1 MTTSRARKSKTSLFA
16 AILVSLTVISSLVF
30 AGNQVSSADEPI
42 PATPTM
48 SQFNMASV
56 EVLMGSE
63 VLPASYGVQKS
74 NGGRKSISEVETENW
89 KYIDAT
95 SDIKGLLTSSTTPA
109 GANLEQYPGNTT
121 LWDQF
126 YSYKSWWDPGT
137 EVHKSPNHYLSH
149 STGNVIKGGS
159 QVPAKVGD
167 PTPTPINW
175 SNPSAKLPGAGGF
188 VAKVAIYELDGTIV
202 PNARFK
208 AQIMGRGGT
217 GTYKILG
224 ADTGQFTIENSKPSM
239 TFYDCDPSASA
250 SCAPIPEGQTIGG
263 ANPTAATASP
273 GEAEV
278 KTSADGYVYIW
289 VSVGG
294 IIVSNYS
301 DFQLRISDF
310 AEGAAPGFPAAL
322 DYSGVFPAYV
332 TTPLDDTYY
341 TPDSTKLG
349 FQTKRTT
356 PWVPGRNNSAT
367 LNYANQGTVFGASF
381 ATPSKIFGSVVPFSK
396 VTYGTC
402 LWGSTLADPASATGV
417 ISPDSKT
424 AGTGTTTLTVKV
436 KNLCGTALAG
446 QKITVVLPDGSQVV
460 LTTGANGQATYTIP
474 DNMTEAE
481 KTYPLYL
488 GNFPTGTPPTG
499 DPYASPD
506 VSWLAPPVPDASKS
520 SIVIDKPSN
529 AADGS
534 SSATVTVTIRDQF
547 GNPVPA
553 GTEVCLEKSSG
564 LGVLGAGP
572 WTTGVGG
579 TVTTTITSPTTLG
592 SATITAWV
600 GPCSDKGASVG
611 DVDMDFIPG
620 APSASSSEI
629 KFDQVKAPADGTSKS
644 KVTVTLKDANGN
656 PVAAGQEIC
665 LFNSGAGTMAA
676 GPWTTDAEGKVVVD
690 VTSPTTAGTANIT
703 AKIGACPGTG
713 PDLGPVTVDFVP
725 SPDASKSS
733 IVIDKP
739 SNAADGSSSAT
750 VTVTIRDQ
758 FGNPVPAGT
767 EVCLEKSSGLG
778 VLGAGPWTT
787 GVGGTVTTTITSPTT
802 LGSATITAWVGPCS
816 DKGASVGDVDMDFIP
831 GAPSASS
838 SEIKFDQVKAP
849 ADGTS
854 KSKVTVTLKD
864 ANGNPV
870 AAGQEICL
878 FNSGAGTMAAGPW
891 TTDAEGKVVVDVTS
905 PTTAGTANITAKIGA
920 CPGTGPDLGPVT
932 VDFVPPPSADNS
944 SIEIDK
950 NKIPADGNSKA
961 EVKVQLKDAN
971 GDPIAAGVEV
981 CLAIMDG
988 SGELAEG
995 PWQTDENGAV
1005 AAMLTAPNEAGETTV
1020 TAFVGSC
1027 EDRGLEVGSVNITF
1041 NKVEEVLAETG
1052 TPVLVAAF
1060 LAMLFLLGG
1069 FVITRRRKVQA

>member
-1 MTTSRARKSKTSLFA
+1 MTTFRERKSKTSLFA
-16 AILVSLTVISSLVF
+16 ASLVSLTMISSLVF
-30 AGNQVSSADEPI
+30 AGSQVSIAVEPI
-42 PATPTM
+42 PVNATM

-63 VLPASYGVQKS
+63 VLPASYGPQTN
-74 NGGRKSISEVETENW
+74 NGGRKSISEVGTANW

-95 SDIKGLLTSSTTPA
+95 SNIKDLLTSSTTPVGA
-109 GANLEQYPGNTT
+109 GLQQYSGATT

-126 YSYKSWWDPGT
+126 YTRYWNTGT
-137 EVHKSPNHYLSH
+137 EFFPSPKHNFTH
-149 STGNVIKGGS
+149 SAGNVFYRSS

-167 PTPTPINW
+167 PTPSPINW

-208 AQIMGRGGT
+208 AQIMGRDDSGI
-217 GTYKILG
+217 YKILG
-224 ADTGQFTIENSKPSM
+224 ADTGQFTIANSKPSM

-294 IIVSNYS
+294 IIASNYS

-310 AEGAAPGFPAAL
+310 AEGADPGFPAAL

-341 TPDSTKLG
+341 TRDSTKLG
-349 FQTKRTT
+349 FQTERTT

-367 LNYANQGTVFGASF
+367 LNYANQGTVFGDSF
-381 ATPSKIFGSVVPFSK
+381 ATPSKIFGSVVPFEMF
-396 VTYGTC
+396 TGGTC
-402 LWGSTLADPASATGV
+402 LWGSTLVDPASATGV

-424 AGTGTTTLTVKV
+424 AGTGTTTLTVTV

-529 AADGS
+529 TADGS

-611 DVDMDFIPG
+611 DVDIDFIPG

-629 KFDQVKAPADGTSKS
+629 KIDQVKAPADGTSKS

-665 LFNSGAGTMAA
+665 LFNSGAGTM
-676 GPWTTDAEGKVVVD
+676 G
-690 VTSPTTAGTANIT
+690 
-703 AKIGACPGTG
+703 
-713 PDLGPVTVDFVP
+713 
-725 SPDASKSS
+725 
-733 IVIDKP
+733 
-739 SNAADGSSSAT
+739 
-750 VTVTIRDQ
+750 
-758 FGNPVPAGT
+758 
-767 EVCLEKSSGLG
+767 
-778 VLGAGPWTT
+778 
-787 GVGGTVTTTITSPTT
+787 
-802 LGSATITAWVGPCS
+802 
-816 DKGASVGDVDMDFIP
+816 
-831 GAPSASS
+831 
-838 SEIKFDQVKAP
+838 
-849 ADGTS
+849 
-854 KSKVTVTLKD
+854 
-864 ANGNPV
+864 
-870 AAGQEICL
+870 
-878 FNSGAGTMAAGPW
+878 AGPW

-944 SIEIDK
+944 TIEIDK
-950 NKIPADGNSKA
+950 NKNPADGKSKA

-981 CLAIMDG
+981 CLAVMEG
-988 SGELAEG
+988 SAELAEG

-1027 EDRGLEVGSVNITF
+1027 EDRGLEVGSVNIAF

-1052 TPVLVAAF
+1052 TPIYVPALF
-1060 LAMLFLLGG
+1060 GFLFLLGG
-1069 FVITRRRKVQA
+1069 VAMTRRRKVQA

>member
-16 AILVSLTVISSLVF
+16 ASLVSLTMISSLVF
-30 AGNQVSSADEPI
+30 AGNQASTAVEPI
-42 PATPTM
+42 PVNATM

-63 VLPASYGVQKS
+63 VLPASYGPQTN
-74 NGGRKSISEVETENW
+74 NGGRKSISEVGTANW

-95 SDIKGLLTSSTTPA
+95 SDIKGLLTSSTTPVGA
-109 GANLEQYPGNTT
+109 GVQQYRGSTT

-126 YSYKSWWDPGT
+126 YTRYWNTGT
-137 EVHKSPNHYLSH
+137 EFFPSPKHNFTH
-149 STGNVIKGGS
+149 SAGNVFYRSS
-159 QVPAKVGD
+159 QVPANVGD
-167 PTPTPINW
+167 ATPTPINW
-175 SNPSAKLPGAGGF
+175 SNPAAKLPGAGGF
-188 VAKVAIYELDGTIV
+188 VAKVSIYELDGTIV

-208 AQIMGRGGT
+208 AQIMGRDDT
-217 GTYKILG
+217 GIYKILG
-224 ADTGQFTIENSKPSM
+224 ADTGQFTIANSKPSM

-278 KTSADGYVYIW
+278 KTSADGFVYIW
-289 VSVGG
+289 VSIGG
-294 IIVSNYS
+294 VIASNYS
-301 DFQLRISDF
+301 DFQLRVSDF
-310 AEGAAPGFPAAL
+310 AEGADPGFPAAL

-341 TPDSTKLG
+341 TRDSTKLG
-349 FQTKRTT
+349 FQTERTT
-356 PWVPGRNNSAT
+356 PWVPSRNNSAT
-367 LNYANQGTVFGASF
+367 LNYANQGTVFGDSF
-381 ATPSKIFGSVVPFSK
+381 ATPSKIFGSVVPFRM
-396 VTYGTC
+396 VTGGTC
-402 LWGSTLADPASATGV
+402 LWGSTLVDPASATGV

-424 AGTGTTTLTVKV
+424 AGTGTTTLTVTI

-460 LTTGANGQATYTIP
+460 LTTGANGQATYAIP

-529 AADGS
+529 TADGS

-611 DVDMDFIPG
+611 DVDIDFIPG

-629 KFDQVKAPADGTSKS
+629 KIDQVKAPADGTSKS

-665 LFNSGAGTMAA
+665 LFNSGAGTMGA
-676 GPWTTDAEGKVVVD
+676 GPWTTDAD
-690 VTSPTTAGTANIT
+690 
-703 AKIGACPGTG
+703 
-713 PDLGPVTVDFVP
+713 
-725 SPDASKSS
+725 
-733 IVIDKP
+733 
-739 SNAADGSSSAT
+739 
-750 VTVTIRDQ
+750 
-758 FGNPVPAGT
+758 
-767 EVCLEKSSGLG
+767 
-778 VLGAGPWTT
+778 
-787 GVGGTVTTTITSPTT
+787 
-802 LGSATITAWVGPCS
+802 
-816 DKGASVGDVDMDFIP
+816 
-831 GAPSASS
+831 
-838 SEIKFDQVKAP
+838 
-849 ADGTS
+849 
-854 KSKVTVTLKD
+854 
-864 ANGNPV
+864 
-870 AAGQEICL
+870 
-878 FNSGAGTMAAGPW
+878 
-891 TTDAEGKVVVDVTS
+891 GKVVVDVTS

-950 NKIPADGNSKA
+950 NKNPADGKSKA

-981 CLAIMDG
+981 CLAVMEG
-988 SGELAEG
+988 SAELAEG

-1027 EDRGLEVGSVNITF
+1027 EDRGLEVGSVNIAF

-1052 TPVLVAAF
+1052 TPIYVPALF
-1060 LAMLFLLGG
+1060 GFLFLLGG
-1069 FVITRRRKVQA
+1069 AAMTRRRKVQA